1 MDELVP
7 LYASAQPRLGGLG
20 LASNQL
26 AIPIMASGPIMIAWS
41 VWGFPPLQR
50 ILKGPLP
57 TLRLAILLA
66 APLTML
72 IPLSSLTASNVGAS
86 LSILTASFCL
96 IRPVAAS
103 VYTCSMLLI
112 NSSGPPSQLGT
123 INGFAQAAA
132 SASKAL
138 GPFAG
143 GLIWGATLHLP
154 FPGHQFLVF
163 GLTSCILLL
172 VELVYGAV
180 RS

>member
-1 MDELVP
+1 MDEVVP
-7 LYASAQPRLGGLG
+7 TYASAQPEFGGLG

-26 AIPIMASGPIMIAWS
+26 ALPLMASGPIMIAWS
-41 VWGFPPLQR
+41 VWVFPPMQR
-50 ILKGPLP
+50 ALKGPLP

-72 IPLSSLTASNVGAS
+72 IPLASLASNHVAAS

-96 IRPVAAS
+96 IRPIAAS

-112 NSSGPPSQLGT
+112 NSSGPASQLGT
-123 INGFAQAAA
+123 INGFAQAAV

-143 GLIWGATLHLP
+143 GLIWGVTLP

-163 GLTSCILLL
+163 GLTSCVLLL

-180 RS
+180 RA